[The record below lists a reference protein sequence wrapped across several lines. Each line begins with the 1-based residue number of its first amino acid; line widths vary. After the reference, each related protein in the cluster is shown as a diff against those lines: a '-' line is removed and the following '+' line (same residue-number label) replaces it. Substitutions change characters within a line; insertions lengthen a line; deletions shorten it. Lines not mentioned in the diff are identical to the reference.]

1 MNLRSVVVV
10 LILLVSSILILVE
23 AASVK
28 ANRKAALAKNVPLGR
43 SPTFR
48 LGKVN

>member
-10 LILLVSSILILVE
+10 LLLLVSSILILVE

-28 ANRKAALAKNVPLGR
+28 ANPKAALAKTVPLGK
-43 SPTFR
+43 SKTIR
-48 LGKVN
+48 LI